1 MKIITDYFM
10 RKKDVK
16 GKDYDPMLE
25 INMFLITIKG
35 FAITA
40 IYAED
45 TNETEYENT
54 VNKIIELYK

>member
-1 MKIITDYFM
+1 
-10 RKKDVK
+10 
-16 GKDYDPMLE
+16 
-25 INMFLITIKG
+25 MFIITIKG